1 MPPTRICQTT
11 RPMTDGKYSSTMSER
26 EFQASV
32 LDLARITGWLA
43 YHTHNSRHSEKGF
56 PDLCLV
62 RDNACIMAEL
72 KSASGKVTA
81 AQEAWLTALDAIPGI
96 IATIWRPHDWPLV
109 EAMLTTRPR
118 QTKAPE

>member
-1 MPPTRICQTT
+1 MAYKMLT
-11 RPMTDGKYSSTMSER
+11 ER

-62 RDNACIMAEL
+62 RANVCIMAEL
-72 KSASGKVTA
+72 KSDTGRVSADQA
-81 AQEAWLTALDAIPGI
+81 AWITALDAIPGI
-96 IATIWRPHDWPLV
+96 IAAVWRPRDWPMV
-109 EAMLTTRPR
+109 EAMLTTRPV
-118 QTKAPE
+118 QKSPGLAGA